1 MAFKKYCYDGSDSF
15 RISRCST
22 DETSLCADRGDAE
35 AKMAE
40 NNELIDELQAK
51 LYAEK
56 KEGVIFLF
64 QAMDAAG
71 KDGTIR
77 AVLTCLSPH
86 GVHEAAF
93 KAPSSDELAHDF
105 LWRIVPHVPAK
116 GEITIFNRSHY
127 EDVLIGRVKELYRS
141 QAYADRI
148 NRDKIIENRYKD
160 IRNFEEYL
168 YRNNVRTVKIFLHV
182 PKDEQAKRFL
192 SRIEEPEKNW
202 KFSGSDYEERAYWD
216 AYQDAFECAINETAT
231 EHCPWY
237 VVPADHKWYMR
248 YVVSEI
254 ILATLK
260 DMDPHYPEVTEE
272 RLATFEKYREELLK
286 ELPEDY
292 AAKAEKKKKD
302 KSEDKSGD
310 KKKKKDKNKK
320 KDKKKDKKEKEP
332 VQEPAAEEAP
342 DPEPA
347 VEEIRDPEPAVEEIP
362 DPAPAAVEEQSP
374 EQP

>member
-1 MAFKKYCYDGSDSF
+1 MTFEKYRYDSSDSLK
-15 RISRCST
+15 ISKCST
-22 DETSLCADRGDAE
+22 DETSLCDDRKDAE

-40 NNELIDELQAK
+40 NNKLIDELQSR

-77 AVLTCLSPH
+77 AVLSCLSPH

-105 LWRIVPHVPAK
+105 LWRIAAKVPAK
-116 GEITIFNRSHY
+116 GEIAIFNRSQY
-127 EDVLIGRVKELYRS
+127 EDVLIGKVKKLYLS
-141 QAYADRI
+141 QANARRI
-148 NRDKIIENRYKD
+148 DPDKVIEHRYED
-160 IRNFEEYL
+160 IRHFEEYL
-168 YRNNVRTVKIFLHV
+168 YRNNVRTVKIFLNV
-182 PKDEQAKRFL
+182 SKDEQARRFL

-202 KFSGSDYEERAYWD
+202 KFSGGDYEERAYWD
-216 AYQDAFECAINETAT
+216 DYQEAFESAINATAT
-231 EHCPWY
+231 KHCPWY

-260 DMDPHYPEVTEE
+260 QMDPRYPEVTAD

-286 ELPEDY
+286 ELPEDN
-292 AAKAEKKKKD
+292 APKQAKKKK
-302 KSEDKSGD
+302 E
-310 KKKKKDKNKK
+310 KK
-320 KDKKKDKKEKEP
+320 
-332 VQEPAAEEAP
+332 
-342 DPEPA
+342 
-347 VEEIRDPEPAVEEIP
+347 
-362 DPAPAAVEEQSP
+362 
-374 EQP
+374 

>member
-1 MAFKKYCYDGSDSF
+1 MECEVIDMPFKKYCYDGDHPFKLSK
-15 RISRCST
+15 CST
-22 DETSLCADRGDAE
+22 DETSLCVDRQDAE

-40 NNELIDELQAK
+40 NNRRIDELQAK

-93 KAPSSDELAHDF
+93 KAPSSDELAHDY
-105 LWRIVPHVPAK
+105 LWRVAAQVPAK
-116 GEITIFNRSHY
+116 GEIAIFNRSHY
-127 EDVLIGRVKELYRS
+127 EDVLIGKVKELYRS
-141 QAYADRI
+141 QVNARRI
-148 NRDKIIENRYKD
+148 DLDKVIKHRYED

-168 YRNNVRTVKIFLHV
+168 YRNNVRTVKIFLNV
-182 PKDEQAKRFL
+182 SKEEQAKRFL

-216 AYQDAFECAINETAT
+216 AYQEAFESAINATST

-260 DMDPHYPEVTEE
+260 DMDPQYPEVTEE
-272 RLATFEKYREELLK
+272 RLAAFAKYREELLK

-292 AAKAEKKKKD
+292 VPKPAKD
-302 KSEDKSGD
+302 K
-310 KKKKKDKNKK
+310 KK
-320 KDKKKDKKEKEP
+320 KDKKKKASKKNG
-332 VQEPAAEEAP
+332 
-342 DPEPA
+342 
-347 VEEIRDPEPAVEEIP
+347 
-362 DPAPAAVEEQSP
+362 
-374 EQP
+374 

>member
-1 MAFKKYCYDGSDSF
+1 MAFNQYCYDGSRSF
-15 RISRCST
+15 SISKCPT
-22 DETSLCADRGDAE
+22 DETSLCTDRKEAE
-35 AKMAE
+35 SKMAQ
-40 NNELIDELQAK
+40 NNALIDELQAK

-77 AVLTCLSPH
+77 AVLSCLSPH

-105 LWRIVPHVPAK
+105 LWRIAAKVPAK
-116 GEITIFNRSHY
+116 GEIAIFNRSQY
-127 EDVLIGRVKELYRS
+127 EDVLIGKVKELYRS
-141 QAYADRI
+141 QANARRI
-148 NRDKIIENRYKD
+148 DLDKVIEYRYED

-182 PKDEQAKRFL
+182 SKDEQARRFL

-216 AYQDAFECAINETAT
+216 AYQEAFETAINATAT
-231 EHCPWY
+231 KHCPWY

-260 DMDPHYPEVTEE
+260 DMDPRYPEVTAD
-272 RLATFEKYREELLK
+272 RLATFAKYKEELMK
-286 ELPEDY
+286 ELPADDTP
-292 AAKAEKKKKD
+292 KPKKKGKKKD
-302 KSEDKSGD
+302 AKED
-310 KKKKKDKNKK
+310 
-320 KDKKKDKKEKEP
+320 
-332 VQEPAAEEAP
+332 
-342 DPEPA
+342 
-347 VEEIRDPEPAVEEIP
+347 
-362 DPAPAAVEEQSP
+362 
-374 EQP
+374 

>member
-1 MAFKKYCYDGSDSF
+1 MSIKQYCYDGSRSF
-15 RISRCST
+15 KIGKCQT
-22 DETSLCADRGDAE
+22 DETSLCADRADAE

-40 NNELIDELQAK
+40 NNDKIDKLQAK

-77 AVLTCLSPH
+77 AVLSCLSPH

-105 LWRIVPHVPAK
+105 LWRVAKQVPAK
-116 GEITIFNRSHY
+116 GEIAIFNRSHY
-127 EDVLIGRVKELYRS
+127 EDVLIGKVKELYRS
-141 QAYADRI
+141 QANARRI
-148 NRDKIIENRYKD
+148 NLDKVIEHRYED
-160 IRNFEEYL
+160 IANFEKYL

-182 PKDEQAKRFL
+182 SKDEQAKRFL

-216 AYQDAFECAINETAT
+216 AYQEAFEDAINETST

-254 ILATLK
+254 ILHTLEE
-260 DMDPHYPEVTEE
+260 MDPQYPVVTEE
-272 RLATFEKYREELLK
+272 RLETFHAYKEELLK

-292 AAKAEKKKKD
+292 SPKP
-302 KSEDKSGD
+302 S
-310 KKKKKDKNKK
+310 KK
-320 KDKKKDKKEKEP
+320 KDKKNYGKKEKNKDKDKEK
-332 VQEPAAEEAP
+332 EDNNAAEEN
-342 DPEPA
+342 
-347 VEEIRDPEPAVEEIP
+347 
-362 DPAPAAVEEQSP
+362 
-374 EQP
+374 

>member
-1 MAFKKYCYDGSDSF
+1 MPFKKYCYDGSRAF
-15 RISRCST
+15 RIADSST
-22 DETSLCADRGDAE
+22 DETGLCAGRGDAE

-40 NNELIDELQAK
+40 NNALIDELQSK

-77 AVLTCLSPH
+77 AVLSCLSPH

-105 LWRIVPHVPAK
+105 LWRIAAKVPSK
-116 GEITIFNRSHY
+116 GEIAIFNRSQY
-127 EDVLIGRVKELYRS
+127 EDVLIGKVKELYRT
-141 QAYADRI
+141 QANARRI
-148 NRDKIIENRYKD
+148 DLDKVIEYRYED
-160 IRNFEEYL
+160 IRHFEEYL
-168 YRNNVRTVKIFLHV
+168 YRNNVRTVKIFLNV
-182 PKDEQAKRFL
+182 SKDEQARRFL

-202 KFSGSDYEERAYWD
+202 KFSGGDYEERAWWD
-216 AYQDAFECAINETAT
+216 AYQEAFESAINATAT

-260 DMDPHYPEVTEE
+260 DMDPRYPEVTPD
-272 RLATFEKYREELLK
+272 RLETFAKYREELLR
-286 ELPEDY
+286 ELP
-292 AAKAEKKKKD
+292 AEEEKKGKKKKD
-302 KSEDKSGD
+302 KD
-310 KKKKKDKNKK
+310 
-320 KDKKKDKKEKEP
+320 
-332 VQEPAAEEAP
+332 
-342 DPEPA
+342 
-347 VEEIRDPEPAVEEIP
+347 
-362 DPAPAAVEEQSP
+362 
-374 EQP
+374 